1 MSELI
6 DQVITPPSC
15 SESKVTFRN
24 ALQHNINNI
33 FSYSNTSDELHRVAY
48 LLLPFQLHIPNQ
60 EYHKAHDHYIED
72 LSLEYIPTQSKFKQS
87 VYLIPS

>member
-48 LLLPFQLHIPNQ
+48 LLLPFQLHRPNQ
-60 EYHKAHDHYIED
+60 EYHRAYGHCHA
-72 LSLEYIPTQSKFKQS
+72 SLEYIPTQSKFKLS
-87 VYLIPS
+87 V